1 MKKRKELEKQGKK
14 RRVQGEKE
22 EGRGKKRMPARMRF
36 RRMPRVPPPDSTIWP
51 ERYRGER
58 WRPAFA
64 YLFAGKC
71 VLCAY
76 SCPLSRWRQGMDR
89 CTGLPHLLLCSN
101 HPDSPGELVEMLPT
115 ETCRNFKAKS
125 WKRSPAVPAPDRAG
139 PPSKEDNPG
148 VRRILLSNGMF
159 ATVDAADYKR
169 LNKYRWH
176 ANGHGSTVYASCNLR
191 GRTVYMHH
199 MILRPRKGY
208 VVDHIDGNGLNNW
221 SRNLR
226 ECTPQQNL
234 ANRGPRGGSS
244 RFVGVY
250 RHGDK
255 WEAGISCRG
264 RHYYLGLFED
274 EVEAAKARD
283 RKAYELYGEHAYL
296 NFPEDYRRRK
306 PPCGKRRPQSHRG
319 AQRRRKVG
327 R

>member
-1 MKKRKELEKQGKK
+1 MKKRKEQEKQGQG
-14 RRVQGEKE
+14 RRIQGRKE
-22 EGRGKKRMPARMRF
+22 EDRGQEPMRAP
-36 RRMPRVPPPDSTIWP
+36 RQYQRKPRVPPPDSTIWP
-51 ERYRGER
+51 ERYRGKR

-76 SCPLSRWRQGMDR
+76 SCPLSKWRQGMDR

-101 HPDSPGELVEMLPT
+101 HPGSPGELVEMLPT

-125 WKRSPAVPAPDRAG
+125 WSRPRAVPAPDCPG
-139 PPSKEDNPG
+139 PPSEKANPS

-169 LNKYRWH
+169 LNKYRWR
-176 ANGHGSTVYASCNLR
+176 ANRHGGAVYANCNIR

-199 MILRPRKGY
+199 MILRPRKSY
-208 VVDHIDGNGLNNW
+208 VVDHIDRNTLNNCAH
-221 SRNLR
+221 NLR

-244 RFVGVY
+244 RFVGV
-250 RHGDK
+250 RRRGNK
-255 WEAGISCRG
+255 WEAGIRYRG
-264 RHYYLGLFED
+264 RHLYLGRFDD

-296 NFPEDYRRRK
+296 NFPEDYRRRR
-306 PPCGKRRPQSHRG
+306 PPCGKRKPPSHRG